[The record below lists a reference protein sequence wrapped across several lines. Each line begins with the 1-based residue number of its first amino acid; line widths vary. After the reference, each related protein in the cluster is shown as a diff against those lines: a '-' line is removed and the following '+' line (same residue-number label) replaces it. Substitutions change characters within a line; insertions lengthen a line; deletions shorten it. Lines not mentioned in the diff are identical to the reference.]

1 MLQRIRLT
9 LLFNILLATFV
20 TIAHGNL
27 FSIKITLTAI
37 PFTLMGL
44 PLAIFLGF
52 RNTTAYDRFW
62 EARKL
67 WGEIVHRARSLSRQC
82 QGLIQIPEPI
92 DSTRRETDVRVRMVH
107 RTIAFVHALRL
118 QLRNQRDC

>member
-37 PFTLMGL
+37 PPDSSSSGTSCFLVFIVLTDRPAYAGGGL
-44 PLAIFLGF
+44 SVYTKFCTPSPAAANVIG
-52 RNTTAYDRFW
+52 
-62 EARKL
+62 
-67 WGEIVHRARSLSRQC
+67 
-82 QGLIQIPEPI
+82 
-92 DSTRRETDVRVRMVH
+92 
-107 RTIAFVHALRL
+107 
-118 QLRNQRDC
+118 